1 MSNQVRLFYFFKSGR
16 YAKFFDGGKMENTE
30 NLKTEIVTAIKNAS
44 DIKTLEEI
52 RVSVL
57 GKKGKITELMK
68 GLGALS
74 VEEKKEMG
82 KTLNILKSEVE
93 AALEAQKKVLEAQ
106 ELNRKLAAEKIDVT
120 LPIRPENQGRI
131 HPVSKIY
138 EEVVAI
144 FGEMGFEVAEG
155 PDIEDQF
162 HNFNALNMPANHPAR
177 QMQDTFYIPNPDSD
191 DFDDSYVVRTHTS
204 PVQIRTMEAKR
215 PPIRVIAPGRTYRS
229 DYDATH
235 TPMFHQVEGLVI
247 DKNITMAHLKGCLY
261 DFVKAFFELDE
272 IPVRYRP
279 SYFPFTEPSAEMDIG
294 CKKTKTELKIGAG
307 TDWLE
312 ILGCGMV
319 HPRVLEA
326 GGIDP
331 NEYQGFAFG
340 VGIDRLAMLK
350 YGIPDLRTF
359 FESDVRWL
367 KHYGF
372 LPLDESSM
380 TGGLSNNGGM
390 AR

>member
-1 MSNQVRLFYFFKSGR
+1 
-16 YAKFFDGGKMENTE
+16 MENIE
-30 NLKTEIVTAIKNAS
+30 NLKKELVAEIEAAQDLKA
-44 DIKTLEEI
+44 LEEA
-52 RVSVL
+52 RVAIT
-57 GKKGKITELMK
+57 GKKGKLTAMMK
-68 GLGALS
+68 DLSSLS

-82 KTLNILKSEVE
+82 KNLNLLKAEVE
-93 AALEAQKKVLEAQ
+93 KALDQRKSVLEEQA
-106 ELNRKLAAEKIDVT
+106 LNEKLAKETIDVT
-120 LPIRPENQGRI
+120 LPVRPETQGRI

-144 FGEMGFEVAEG
+144 FGQMGFSVAEG

-177 QMQDTFYIPNPDSD
+177 QMQDTFYIPNPDSN

-204 PVQIRTMEAKR
+204 PVQIRTMENQQ
-215 PPIRVIAPGRTYRS
+215 PPIRIIAPGRTYRS

-294 CKKTKTELKIGAG
+294 CLKTKNELKIGAG
-307 TDWLE
+307 NDWLE

-319 HPRVLEA
+319 HPNVLRA

-331 NEYQGFAFG
+331 DVYQGFAFG
-340 VGIDRLAMLK
+340 MGIDRLAMLK

-372 LPLDESSM
+372 NALDEASM
-380 TGGLSNNGGM
+380 TGGLSNNGG
-390 AR
+390 ANR

>member
-1 MSNQVRLFYFFKSGR
+1 
-16 YAKFFDGGKMENTE
+16 MENLDH
-30 NLKTEIVTAIKNAS
+30 LKTEILSQINQTVDLKQ
-44 DIKTLEEI
+44 LEEI
-52 RVSVL
+52 RIAVM
-57 GKKGKITELMK
+57 GKKGCLTEMMK
-68 GLGALS
+68 GLGALPL
-74 VEEKKEMG
+74 EEKIALGKGLNIVKTEIETAMETQK
-82 KTLNILKSEVE
+82 KTLEEK
-93 AALEAQKKVLEAQ
+93 ALNE
-106 ELNRKLAAEKIDVT
+106 KLAAETIDVT

-138 EEVVAI
+138 EEVAAI
-144 FGEMGFEVAEG
+144 FGQMGFDVADG

-177 QMQDTFYIPNPDSD
+177 QMQDTFYVNNDPTQP
-191 DFDDSYVVRTHTS
+191 FDMDAAYVARTQTS
-204 PVQIRTMEAKR
+204 GIQIRTMEKQQ
-215 PPIRVIAPGRTYRS
+215 PPIRIIAPGRTYRS

-261 DFVKAFFELDE
+261 DFVKAFFELDD

-279 SYFPFTEPSAEMDIG
+279 SYFPFTEPSAELDIG
-294 CKKTKTELKIGAG
+294 CLKTKTELKIGAG

-319 HPRVLEA
+319 HPSVLKA

-340 VGIDRLAMLK
+340 MGIDRLAMLK

-372 LPLDESSM
+372 IPLDISSM
-380 TGGLSNNGGM
+380 TGGLSNNGGL

>member
-1 MSNQVRLFYFFKSGR
+1 
-16 YAKFFDGGKMENTE
+16 MENLE
-30 NLKTEIVTAIKNAS
+30 NLKNELVAQINGAS
-44 DIKTLEEI
+44 DIKMLEEA
-52 RVSVL
+52 RVAIL
-57 GKKGKITELMK
+57 GKKGRITEMMK

-74 VEEKKEMG
+74 IEEKKEMG
-82 KTLNILKSEVE
+82 KGLNILKSEVE
-93 AALEAQKKVLEAQ
+93 NALENRKAELEAK
-106 ELNRKLAAEKIDVT
+106 ELNAKLAQEKIDVT
-120 LPIRPENQGRI
+120 LPCRPENQGRI

-144 FGEMGFEVAEG
+144 FGQMGFEVAEG

-162 HNFNALNMPANHPAR
+162 HNFNALNMPSNH
-177 QMQDTFYIPNPDSD
+177 
-191 DFDDSYVVRTHTS
+191 
-204 PVQIRTMEAKR
+204 PVQIRTMENKK
-215 PPIRVIAPGRTYRS
+215 PPIRIIAPGRTYRS

-294 CKKTKTELKIGAG
+294 CKKSKTELKIGAG

-319 HPRVLEA
+319 HPNVLRA

-331 NEYQGFAFG
+331 DEYQGFAFG

-372 LPLDESSM
+372 VPLDESSM
-380 TGGLSNNGGM
+380 TGGLSNNGGL

>member
-1 MSNQVRLFYFFKSGR
+1 
-16 YAKFFDGGKMENTE
+16 MENIE
-30 NLKTEIVTAIKNAS
+30 NLKKELVTEIEAAQDLKA
-44 DIKTLEEI
+44 LEEA
-52 RVSVL
+52 RVAIT
-57 GKKGKITELMK
+57 GKKGKLTAMMK
-68 GLGALS
+68 DLSSLS

-82 KTLNILKSEVE
+82 KNLNLLKAEVE
-93 AALEAQKKVLEAQ
+93 KALDQRKSLLEEQA
-106 ELNRKLAAEKIDVT
+106 LNEKLAKETIDVT
-120 LPIRPENQGRI
+120 LPVRPETQGRI

-144 FGEMGFEVAEG
+144 FGQMGFSVAEG

-204 PVQIRTMEAKR
+204 PVQIRTMENQQ
-215 PPIRVIAPGRTYRS
+215 PPIRIIAPGRTYRS

-294 CKKTKTELKIGAG
+294 CLKTKNELKIGAG
-307 TDWLE
+307 NDWLE

-319 HPRVLEA
+319 HPNVLRA

-331 NEYQGFAFG
+331 DVYQGFAFG
-340 VGIDRLAMLK
+340 MGIDRLAMLK

-372 LPLDESSM
+372 NALDEASM
-380 TGGLSNNGGM
+380 TGGLSNNGG
-390 AR
+390 ANR

>member
-1 MSNQVRLFYFFKSGR
+1 
-16 YAKFFDGGKMENTE
+16 MENLE
-30 NLKTEIVTAIKNAS
+30 NLKSELLAEIAAVS
-44 DIKTLEEI
+44 DLKAWDEC
-52 RVSVL
+52 RVAL
-57 GKKGKITELMK
+57 IGKKGKITEQLK
-68 GLGALS
+68 GLSALPL
-74 VEEKKEMG
+74 EQKIEAGKK
-82 KTLNILKSEVE
+82 LNVLKSEIE
-93 AALEAQKKVLEAQ
+93 AALAARKDVLEVE
-106 ELNRKLAAEKIDVT
+106 ELNKKLMSETVDVT
-120 LPIRPENQGRI
+120 LPIRPEAQGRI

-144 FGEMGFEVAEG
+144 FGEMGCEVAEG

-177 QMQDTFYIPNPDSD
+177 QMQDTFYIPNKNSD

-215 PPIRVIAPGRTYRS
+215 PPIRIIAPGRTYRS

-294 CKKTKTELKIGAG
+294 CLKTKTELKIGAG

-319 HPRVLEA
+319 HPSVLKA

-331 NEYQGFAFG
+331 DEYQGFAFG

-372 LPLDESSM
+372 TPLDFSSM
-380 TGGLSNNGGM
+380 TGGLSNNGGS

>member
-1 MSNQVRLFYFFKSGR
+1 
-16 YAKFFDGGKMENTE
+16 MENIDI
-30 NLKTEIVTAIKNAS
+30 LKDDLLKEVDAAQNIKE
-44 DIKTLEEI
+44 LEDI
-52 RVSVL
+52 RVSIL
-57 GKKGKITELMK
+57 GKKGKITDMMK
-68 GLGALS
+68 GLGALPL
-74 VEEKKEMG
+74 EQKIEMG
-82 KTLNILKSEVE
+82 KKLNVLKADVE
-93 AALEAQKKVLEAQ
+93 KALNARKLVLEEK
-106 ELNRKLAAEKIDVT
+106 ELNEKLAKEIVDVT
-120 LPIRPENQGRI
+120 LPVRPEKQGRI
-131 HPVSKIY
+131 HPVSQIY

-144 FGEMGFEVAEG
+144 FGQMGFTVAEG

-204 PVQIRTMEAKR
+204 PVQIRTMEKKEL
-215 PPIRVIAPGRTYRS
+215 PIRIIAPGRTYRS

-261 DFVKAFFELDE
+261 DFVKAFFELDDV
-272 IPVRYRP
+272 PVRYRP

-294 CKKTKTELKIGAG
+294 CLKTKTELKIGAG

-319 HPRVLEA
+319 HPKVLEA

-367 KHYGF
+367 KNYGF
-372 LPLDESSM
+372 SPLDNASM
-380 TGGLSNNGGM
+380 TGGLSNNGG
-390 AR
+390 ALR

>member
-1 MSNQVRLFYFFKSGR
+1 
-16 YAKFFDGGKMENTE
+16 MENLE
-30 NLKTEIVTAIKNAS
+30 SLKAEILAAIAQAQDLKAW
-44 DIKTLEEI
+44 DET
-52 RVSVL
+52 RVAAL
-57 GKKGKITELMK
+57 GKKGKVTELMK
-68 GLGALS
+68 GMGALP
-74 VEEKKEMG
+74 VEQKIEMG
-82 KTLNILKSEVE
+82 KKLNVLKAEIE
-93 AALEAQKKVLEAQ
+93 QALENRRN
-106 ELNRKLAAEKIDVT
+106 ELAEKEMNEKLAKETIDVT
-120 LPIRPENQGRI
+120 LPIRDEAQGRI

-177 QMQDTFYIPNPDSD
+177 QMQDTFYIPNKNSD

-204 PVQIRTMEAKR
+204 PVQIRTMESKK
-215 PPIRVIAPGRTYRS
+215 PPIRIIAPGRTYRS

-294 CKKTKTELKIGAG
+294 CLKTKSELKIGAG

-319 HPRVLEA
+319 HPNVLRA

-331 NEYQGFAFG
+331 DEYQGFAFG
-340 VGIDRLAMLK
+340 MGIDRLAMLK

-372 LPLDESSM
+372 NPLDFSSM
-380 TGGLSNNGGM
+380 TGGLSNNGGS

>member
-1 MSNQVRLFYFFKSGR
+1 MMLGETMGNFQNIDEMLNQALSAIEK
-16 YAKFFDGGKMENTE
+16 ANNTTELEN
-30 NLKTEIVTAIKNAS
+30 
-44 DIKTLEEI
+44 I

-57 GKKGKITELMK
+57 GKNGSFTL
-68 GLGALS
+68 LS
-74 VEEKKEMG
+74 
-82 KTLNILKSEVE
+82 KTLATLPNE
-93 AALEAQKKVLEAQ
+93 QKKDFGYELNIAKKQIEEQLSNKKISLAEQ
-106 ELNRKLAAEKIDVT
+106 ELNAKLAKETIDVT
-120 LPIRPENQGRI
+120 LPIRDEHQGRI

-144 FGEMGFEVAEG
+144 FGQMGFDIAEG

-162 HNFNALNMPANHPAR
+162 HNFNALNMPVNHPAR
-177 QMQDTFYIPNPDSD
+177 QMQDTFYIANKESNN
-191 DFDDSYVVRTHTS
+191 FDDSYVVRTHTS
-204 PVQIRTMEAKR
+204 GIQIRTMESKQ
-215 PPIRVIAPGRTYRS
+215 PPIRIIAPGRTYRS
-229 DYDATH
+229 DWDATH

-261 DFVKAFFELDE
+261 DFMKTFFELNDL
-272 IPVRYRP
+272 PVRYRP

-294 CKKTKTELKIGAG
+294 CLKTKTELKIGAG

-312 ILGCGMV
+312 VLGCGMV
-319 HPRVLEA
+319 HPNVLKA

-340 VGIDRLAMLK
+340 LGIDRLAMLK

-372 LPLDESSM
+372 TPLDFSSM
-380 TGGLSNNGGM
+380 TGGLSNTGGQ

>member
-1 MSNQVRLFYFFKSGR
+1 MLESLLEQSGKTLLHFKYGE
-16 YAKFFDGGKMENTE
+16 KMENME
-30 NLKTEIVTAIKNAS
+30 NLKTT
-44 DIKTLEEI
+44 TLATIAEATDLKALDEI

-57 GKKGKITELMK
+57 GKKGAITDLMK
-68 GLGALS
+68 GLASLS

-82 KTLNILKSEVE
+82 KTLNILKSEIE
-93 AALEAQKKVLEAQ
+93 NALEAKKQILAEA
-106 ELNRKLAAEKIDVT
+106 ELNAKLAKETIDVT

-162 HNFNALNMPANHPAR
+162 HNFNALNTPANHPAR
-177 QMQDTFYIPNPDSD
+177 QMQDTFYIPNPESD
-191 DFDDSYVVRTHTS
+191 NFDDSYVVRTQTS
-204 PVQIRTMEAKR
+204 SVQIRTMEKKQ
-215 PPIRVIAPGRTYRS
+215 PPIRIIAPGRTYRS

-272 IPVRYRP
+272 LPVRYRP

-294 CKKTKTELKIGAG
+294 CKKSKTELKIGAG

-319 HPRVLEA
+319 HPNVLRA

-331 NEYQGFAFG
+331 DEYQGFAFG
-340 VGIDRLAMLK
+340 IGMDRLAMLK

-380 TGGLSNNGGM
+380 TGGLSNNGGS

>member
-1 MSNQVRLFYFFKSGR
+1 
-16 YAKFFDGGKMENTE
+16 MEDLE
-30 NLKTEIVTAIKNAS
+30 SLKTEIINQINQAR
-44 DIKTLEEI
+44 DMKTLEEI
-52 RVSVL
+52 RVSAM
-57 GKKGKITELMK
+57 GKKGRITELMK
-68 GLGALS
+68 GLGALPL
-74 VEEKKEMG
+74 EEKIETG
-82 KTLNILKSEVE
+82 KKLNLLKQEIE
-93 AALEAQKKVLEAQ
+93 KALTERREVLETE
-106 ELNRKLAAEKIDVT
+106 ELNRKLAAEAIDVT
-120 LPIRPENQGRI
+120 LPIRPETQGRI

-138 EEVVAI
+138 EEVAAI
-144 FGEMGFEVAEG
+144 FGQMGFEVAEG

-177 QMQDTFYIPNPDSD
+177 QMQDTFYLPHSADE
-191 DFDDSYVVRTHTS
+191 DFDMDKSYVIRTHTS
-204 PVQIRTMEAKR
+204 GIQIRTMESKK
-215 PPIRVIAPGRTYRS
+215 PPIRIIAPGRTYRS

-247 DKNITMAHLKGCLY
+247 DKTTTLAHLKGCLY

-294 CKKTKTELKIGAG
+294 CLKTKTELKIGAG
-307 TDWLE
+307 NDWLE

-319 HPRVLEA
+319 HPNVLKA

-331 NEYQGFAFG
+331 DEYQGFAFG

-367 KHYGF
+367 KNYGF
-372 LPLDESSM
+372 APLDFSSM
-380 TGGLSNNGGM
+380 TGGLSNNGGQT
-390 AR
+390 R

>member
-1 MSNQVRLFYFFKSGR
+1 
-16 YAKFFDGGKMENTE
+16 MENLE
-30 NLKTEIVTAIKNAS
+30 NLKSELLAEIAGVS
-44 DIKTLEEI
+44 DLKAWDEC
-52 RVSVL
+52 RVAL
-57 GKKGKITELMK
+57 IGKKGKITEQLK
-68 GLGALS
+68 GLSALPL
-74 VEEKKEMG
+74 EQKIEAGKK
-82 KTLNILKSEVE
+82 LNALKSEIE
-93 AALEAQKKVLEAQ
+93 AALAARKNVLEVE
-106 ELNRKLAAEKIDVT
+106 ELNKKLMSETVDVT
-120 LPIRPENQGRI
+120 LPIRPEAQGRI

-177 QMQDTFYIPNPDSD
+177 QMQDTFYIPNKNSD

-215 PPIRVIAPGRTYRS
+215 PPIRIIAPGRTYRS

-294 CKKTKTELKIGAG
+294 CLKTKTELKIGAG

-319 HPRVLEA
+319 HPSVLKA

-331 NEYQGFAFG
+331 DEYQGFAFG

-372 LPLDESSM
+372 TPLDFSSM
-380 TGGLSNNGGM
+380 TGGLSNNGGS

>member
-1 MSNQVRLFYFFKSGR
+1 
-16 YAKFFDGGKMENTE
+16 MENIL
-30 NLKTEIVTAIKNAS
+30 NLKAEILAQISAAQALKSLDEV
-44 DIKTLEEI
+44 
-52 RVSVL
+52 RVSAM
-57 GKKGKITELMK
+57 GKKGKLTELMK
-68 GLGALS
+68 GLGALPL
-74 VEEKKEMG
+74 EEKIALG
-82 KTLNILKSEVE
+82 KSLNVVKSEIE
-93 AALEAQKKVLEAQ
+93 KALETQKSALETKA
-106 ELNRKLAAEKIDVT
+106 LNEKLKTETIDVT
-120 LPIRPENQGRI
+120 LPVRPEVQGRI

-144 FGEMGFEVAEG
+144 FGQMGFEVANG

-177 QMQDTFYIPNPDSD
+177 QMQDTFYINNNPTMPFDMDSA
-191 DFDDSYVVRTHTS
+191 YVVRTHTS
-204 PVQIRTMEAKR
+204 GMQIRTMEKQQ
-215 PPIRVIAPGRTYRS
+215 PPIRIIAPGRTYRS

-261 DFVKAFFELDE
+261 DFMKAFFELDE
-272 IPVRYRP
+272 LPVRYRP

-294 CKKTKTELKIGAG
+294 CLKTKTELKIGAG

-312 ILGCGMV
+312 VLGCGMV
-319 HPRVLEA
+319 HPNVLKA
-326 GGIDP
+326 GGINPD
-331 NEYQGFAFG
+331 EYQGFAFG
-340 VGIDRLAMLK
+340 LGIDRLAMLK

-372 LPLDESSM
+372 TPLDFSSM
-380 TGGLSNNGGM
+380 TGGLSDNGGL

>member
-1 MSNQVRLFYFFKSGR
+1 
-16 YAKFFDGGKMENTE
+16 MENLE
-30 NLKTEIVTAIKNAS
+30 NLKSELLAEIAGVS
-44 DIKTLEEI
+44 DLKAWDEC
-52 RVSVL
+52 RVAL
-57 GKKGKITELMK
+57 IGKKGKITEQLK
-68 GLGALS
+68 GLSALS
-74 VEEKKEMG
+74 LEQKIETGKK
-82 KTLNILKSEVE
+82 LNVLKSEIE
-93 AALEAQKKVLEAQ
+93 AALAARKEVLEVE
-106 ELNRKLAAEKIDVT
+106 ELNKKLMTETVDVT
-120 LPIRPENQGRI
+120 LPIRPEAQGRI

-177 QMQDTFYIPNPDSD
+177 QMQDTFYIPNKNSD

-215 PPIRVIAPGRTYRS
+215 PPIRIIAPGRTYRS

-294 CKKTKTELKIGAG
+294 CLKTKTELKIGAG

-319 HPRVLEA
+319 HPSVLKA

-331 NEYQGFAFG
+331 DEYQGFAFG

-359 FESDVRWL
+359 FESDIRWL

-372 LPLDESSM
+372 TPLDFSSM
-380 TGGLSNNGGM
+380 TGGLSNNGGS

>member
-1 MSNQVRLFYFFKSGR
+1 MIL
-16 YAKFFDGGKMENTE
+16 DGDKMENIE
-30 NLKTEIVTAIKNAS
+30 NLKAELTALVNQAADMKA
-44 DIKTLEEI
+44 LEET
-52 RVSVL
+52 RVAVL
-57 GKKGKITELMK
+57 GKKGRITEMMK

-74 VEEKKEMG
+74 LEEKKETGRLLNVM
-82 KTLNILKSEVE
+82 KTEIENAIESKKTD
-93 AALEAQKKVLEAQ
+93 LEAK
-106 ELNRKLAAEKIDVT
+106 ELNAKLANEKIDVT

-144 FGEMGFEVAEG
+144 FGEMGFEVVDG

-162 HNFNALNMPANHPAR
+162 HNFNALNTPANHPAR
-177 QMQDTFYIPNPDSD
+177 QMQDTFYIPNPESD
-191 DFDDSYVVRTHTS
+191 NFDDSYVVRTQTS
-204 PVQIRTMEAKR
+204 AVQIRTMEKKQ
-215 PPIRVIAPGRTYRS
+215 PPIRIIAPGRTYRS

-247 DKNITMAHLKGCLY
+247 DKTTTFANLKGCLY
-261 DFVKAFFELDE
+261 EFIKAFFELDE

-294 CKKTKTELKIGAG
+294 CLKSKTELKIGAG

-319 HPRVLEA
+319 HPNVLKA
-326 GGIDP
+326 CGIDP
-331 NEYQGFAFG
+331 DEYQGFAFG
-340 VGIDRLAMLK
+340 LGLDRLAMLK

-372 LPLDESSM
+372 VPLDEASM
-380 TGGLSNNGGM
+380 TGGLSNNGGA

>member
-1 MSNQVRLFYFFKSGR
+1 
-16 YAKFFDGGKMENTE
+16 MEDLE
-30 NLKTEIVTAIKNAS
+30 SLKTQILQNIAAAADLKSLDEV
-44 DIKTLEEI
+44 
-52 RVSVL
+52 RVAAM
-57 GKKGKITELMK
+57 GKKGAVTEMMK
-68 GLGALS
+68 GLGALPQ
-74 VEEKKEMG
+74 EQKIEAGKK
-82 KTLNILKSEVE
+82 LNVLKNEIEQAVSNRREILENE
-93 AALEAQKKVLEAQ
+93 A
-106 ELNRKLAAEKIDVT
+106 LNQKLATETVDIT
-120 LPIRPENQGRI
+120 LPVRPEVQGRV

-144 FGEMGFEVAEG
+144 FGQMGFDVADG

-162 HNFNALNMPANHPAR
+162 HNFNALNMPPNHPAR
-177 QMQDTFYIPNPDSD
+177 QMQDTFYLPHDANEP
-191 DFDDSYVVRTHTS
+191 FDMDKSYVIRTHTS
-204 PVQIRTMEAKR
+204 GMQIRTMENKK
-215 PPIRVIAPGRTYRS
+215 PPIRIIAPGRTYRS

-247 DKNITMAHLKGCLY
+247 DKTTTMAHLKGCLY

-294 CKKTKTELKIGAG
+294 CLKTKTELKVGAG
-307 TDWLE
+307 SDWLE

-319 HPRVLEA
+319 HPNVLKA

-331 NEYQGFAFG
+331 DEYQGFAFG
-340 VGIDRLAMLK
+340 VGLDRLAMLK

-367 KHYGF
+367 KNYGF
-372 LPLDESSM
+372 APLDFSSM
-380 TGGLSNNGGM
+380 TGGLSNNGGQT
-390 AR
+390 R

>member
-1 MSNQVRLFYFFKSGR
+1 
-16 YAKFFDGGKMENTE
+16 MED
-30 NLKTEIVTAIKNAS
+30 LKELETGLLAQITAAADLKAL
-44 DIKTLEEI
+44 DEI
-52 RVSVL
+52 RVSIL
-57 GKKGKITELMK
+57 GKKGMITEKMK
-68 GLGALS
+68 TLGSLPL
-74 VEEKKEMG
+74 EEKIAAG
-82 KTLNILKSEVE
+82 KSLNLIKSAVE
-93 AALEAQKKVLEAQ
+93 KAIDTKKQELETA
-106 ELNRKLAAEKIDVT
+106 ELNRKLANERVDVT
-120 LPIRPENQGRI
+120 LPVRPEIQGRI

-144 FGEMGFEVAEG
+144 FGQMGFEVAEG

-177 QMQDTFYIPNPDSD
+177 QMQDTFYIANPDSA
-191 DFDDSYVVRTHTS
+191 DFDDSFVVRTHTS
-204 PVQIRTMEAKR
+204 GMQIRTMESKK
-215 PPIRVIAPGRTYRS
+215 PPIRIIAPGRTYRS

-247 DKNITMAHLKGCLY
+247 DKTTTMAHLKGCLY
-261 DFVKAFFELDE
+261 DFVKAFFEIDD
-272 IPVRYRP
+272 IKVRYRP

-294 CKKTKTELKIGAG
+294 CRKGKGELKIGEG
-307 TDWLE
+307 DDWLE

-319 HPRVLEA
+319 HPNVLRA

-331 NEYQGFAFG
+331 DEYQGFAFG

-359 FESDVRWL
+359 FESDLRWL

-372 LPLDESSM
+372 VPLDTSSM
-380 TGGLSNNGGM
+380 TGGLSNNGGL